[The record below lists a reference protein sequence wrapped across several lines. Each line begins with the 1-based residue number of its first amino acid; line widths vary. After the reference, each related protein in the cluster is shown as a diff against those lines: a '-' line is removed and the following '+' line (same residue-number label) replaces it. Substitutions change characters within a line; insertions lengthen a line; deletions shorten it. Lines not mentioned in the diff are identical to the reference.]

1 MAVRKGFKFSRM
13 REIHE
18 EVCKLHAELADLI
31 TDSDTATAAA
41 GEDSGPSSTVG
52 AGKIENTIGKPAMD
66 SARRPTSMSEAIPGL
81 KRDTSHRC

>member
-1 MAVRKGFKFSRM
+1 M

-41 GEDSGPSSTVG
+41 AGEDAPSATVG
-52 AGKIENTIGKPAMD
+52 AGKISNTLDKPAQD
-66 SARRPTSMSEAIPGL
+66 SARRPRSMSEAIPGL